1 LFSANQGY
9 TRGVR
14 SRILTRYILSEVL
27 SHGAIGLALFTFV
40 IFMRDL
46 GRLLELIVRNSAPLP
61 SVAEIFFLT
70 LPTALTVTLPMAV
83 LVGILIGLSRLSAD
97 SEVTAIRASGMGAML
112 FVKIVSIFAIGL
124 WILAAVNTVYV
135 APRSAAALA
144 HLQDKL
150 KSSQASFEVQ
160 PRVFY
165 EDFKNVVL
173 YVEDSKSGSGSALW
187 KGVFLADVTTPQE
200 PKITV
205 AEHGVVVP
213 EGTESLHLH
222 LENGTQQDMNP
233 KDPSQYQIST
243 FDQTDIPIQVPE
255 TADKPAPELVPVA
268 ELSTSELWRRA
279 HAGGVSAGHYLGN
292 SDKQVKARW
301 YAVEYHRRLA
311 LPSACLVLALVGI
324 PLGLSSRRGG
334 KSMGFVLTIVL
345 VFIYYVFSLVGVSLA
360 RQGKLPPAVGVWAA
374 NAIFTI
380 AGILLLHRVDRA
392 PIDLS
397 WLTTG
402 WESLRERISMKSSA
416 EREEGK
422 GGAFEKSLTRTR
434 VFRAKF
440 PLLLDDMILRDF
452 VMYFVMVLTTFV
464 MLALVF
470 TFFELL
476 GDIVRNRI
484 SMLTLGEYLLNLSP
498 SLIYLMTPL
507 SVLLAVLVTFGLMQ
521 RSNELTAMKATGIS
535 IYRVAFPVIVI
546 AAVVAAS
553 LFVFDQLYIPHANKR
568 QETLRNEIKGKPPQ
582 TYLRPDR
589 KWIFGSNNTIYYYEL
604 YDPDQNR
611 FGGISI
617 FQFDP
622 KTFALTARMYA
633 QHAHW
638 EDGLQKWVFE
648 RGWIRRFNGA
658 AIDEYRPF
666 EVTTTAIAAEP
677 PAYFKKEVRQSQEMD
692 YEELLHYIRDLQQSG
707 FDVVRFRVQLYKKL
721 AYPIITLV
729 MAILA
734 IPFSVSRQR
743 RGGALAGVAT
753 AIGIAILYWVSAGLF
768 EAMGNANQLPA
779 LLAAWAPNLI
789 FGFAAGYMVLR
800 VPT

>member
-1 LFSANQGY
+1 M
-9 TRGVR
+9 R

-83 LVGILIGLSRLSAD
+83 LVGILIGLSRLAAD
-97 SEVTAIRASGMGAML
+97 SEVTAIRASGMGSMM
-112 FVKIVSIFAIGL
+112 FVRIVSIFAIAL
-124 WILAAVNTVYV
+124 WLLAIGNTVYV

-144 HLQDKL
+144 RLQDKM

-165 EDFKNVVL
+165 ENFKNVVL
-173 YVEDSKSGSGSALW
+173 YVEDSKSGNGTALW
-187 KGVFLADVTTPQE
+187 KGVFLADVNNPSE
-200 PKITV
+200 PRITM
-205 AEHGVVVP
+205 AESGVVVP
-213 EGTESLHLH
+213 EGTDRLHLH
-222 LENGTQQDMNP
+222 LENGTQQETNP
-233 KDPSQYQIST
+233 RDPSQYQIST
-243 FDQTDIPIQVPE
+243 FNETDIPIQVPE
-255 TADKPAPELVPVA
+255 TTDKPAPELVPVA
-268 ELSTSELWRRA
+268 ELTTTELWQRA
-279 HAGGVSAGHYLGN
+279 HVGGVSAGHYLGN
-292 SDKQVKARW
+292 STNQVKARW

-311 LPSACLVLALVGI
+311 LPTACLVLALVGI

-345 VFIYYVFSLVGVSLA
+345 VFIYYVVSLVGVSMG
-360 RQGKLPPAVGVWAA
+360 RQGKLPPAVGVWMA
-374 NAIFTI
+374 NAMFLV
-380 AGILLLHRVDRA
+380 AGILLLRRVDRA

-397 WLTTG
+397 WLATG
-402 WESLRERISMKSSA
+402 WEALRERFAAKSPPESA
-416 EREEGK
+416 TGK

-452 VMYFVMVLTTFV
+452 LLYFVMVLTTFV

-476 GDIVRNRI
+476 GDLVRNHV
-484 SMLTLGEYLLNLSP
+484 SMLMLGDYLLNLSP
-498 SLIYLMTPL
+498 SIIYLMTPL

-535 IYRVAFPVIVI
+535 IYRMAFPVIVI
-546 AAVVAAS
+546 AALVAGS
-553 LFVFDQLYIPHANKR
+553 LFVFDQLYIPKANKR

-589 KWIFGSNNTIYYYEL
+589 KWIFGSNNTIYYYEV

-611 FGGISI
+611 FGGISV
-617 FQFDP
+617 FRFDP
-622 KTFALTARMYA
+622 KTFALRERMFA
-633 QHAHW
+633 QRAHW
-638 EDGLQKWVFE
+638 EDSLQKWVFE
-648 RGWIRRFNGA
+648 RGWIRRVNGS
-658 AIDEYRPF
+658 AIEEYTPF
-666 EVTTTAIAAEP
+666 EVTTSPMAAEP

-692 YEELLHYIRDLQQSG
+692 YGELLRYIRDLQQSG

-768 EAMGNANQLPA
+768 EAMGNSNQLPA

-789 FGFAAGYMVLR
+789 FGFAAGYLVLR

>member
-1 LFSANQGY
+1 MR
-9 TRGVR
+9 T
-14 SRILTRYILSEVL
+14 RILTRYILSEVL

-83 LVGILIGLSRLSAD
+83 LVGILIGLSRLAAD
-97 SEVTAIRASGMGAML
+97 SEVTAIRASGMGSML
-112 FVKIVSIFAIGL
+112 FLRITSIFAIALWGL
-124 WILAAVNTVYV
+124 ALFNTLYV
-135 APRSAAALA
+135 APRSAAALSR
-144 HLQDKL
+144 LQDKL
-150 KSSQASFEVQ
+150 KSSQASFEIQ

-165 EDFKNVVL
+165 EDFKNMVL
-173 YVEDSKSGSGSALW
+173 YVEDSKSGTGSALW
-187 KGVFLADVTTPQE
+187 KGVFLADVTVPSQ
-200 PKITV
+200 PKITM
-205 AEHGVVVP
+205 AERGIVIP

-222 LENGTQQDMNP
+222 LENGSQQEMNP

-255 TADKPAPELVPVA
+255 ASDKPTPELVPVA
-268 ELSTSELWRRA
+268 ELSTAELWKLA
-279 HAGGVSAGHYLGN
+279 HAGGVGAGHYLGN
-292 SDKQVKARW
+292 SANQVKARW
-301 YAVEYHRRLA
+301 YAVEFHRRLA
-311 LPSACLVLALVGI
+311 LPTACLVLALVGI

-345 VFIYYVFSLVGVSLA
+345 VFIYYVLSLVGVSLG
-360 RQGKLPPAVGVWAA
+360 RQGKMPPSVGVWMG
-374 NAIFTI
+374 NAIFVV
-380 AGILLLHRVDRA
+380 AGILLMHRVDRA
-392 PIDLS
+392 PIDLG
-397 WLTTG
+397 WLSQG
-402 WESLRERISMKSSA
+402 WEGLKEKFSRKSESERA
-416 EREEGK
+416 EGE

-440 PLLLDDMILRDF
+440 PLLLDDLILRDF
-452 VMYFVMVLTTFV
+452 LLYFVMVLATFV

-476 GDIVRNRI
+476 GDIVKNRVGL
-484 SMLTLGEYLLNLSP
+484 LTLGDYLLNLSP
-498 SLIYLMTPL
+498 SIIYLMTPL

-521 RSNELTAMKATGIS
+521 RSNEITAMKATGIS
-535 IYRVAFPVIVI
+535 IYRVAFPVFVI
-546 AAVVAAS
+546 AALVAGS
-553 LFVFDQLYIPHANKR
+553 LFVFDQLYIPKANKR

-589 KWIFGSNNTIYYYEL
+589 KWIFGSNSTIYYYEL

-617 FQFDP
+617 FKFDP
-622 KTFALTARMYA
+622 KTFALSERMYA

-638 EDGLQKWVFE
+638 DDDLRKWEFE
-648 RGWIRRFNGA
+648 NGWIRKFNGS
-658 AIDEYRPF
+658 AIEEYKPF
-666 EVTTTAIAAEP
+666 EITTSLIAAEAP
-677 PAYFKKEVRQSQEMD
+677 SYFKKEVRQSQEMD
-692 YEELLHYIRDLQQSG
+692 YEELRRYIHDLQQSG
-707 FDVVRFRVQLYKKL
+707 FDVVKFRVQLYKKL

>member
-1 LFSANQGY
+1 M
-9 TRGVR
+9 RI
-14 SRILTRYILSEVL
+14 RILTRYILSEVS

-46 GRLLELIVRNSAPLP
+46 GRLLELIVRNSAPIP

-70 LPTALTVTLPMAV
+70 LPAALTVTLPMAV
-83 LVGILIGLSRLSAD
+83 LVGILIGLSRLAAD
-97 SEVTAIRASGMGAML
+97 SEVTAIRAGGMGSVM
-112 FVKIVSIFAIGL
+112 FVRVVSIFAIALWGL
-124 WILAAVNTVYV
+124 ALINTVYV
-135 APRSAAALA
+135 APRSEAALA
-144 HLQDKL
+144 RLQDKL
-150 KSSQASFEVQ
+150 KSSQASFEVE

-165 EDFKNVVL
+165 EDFKNMVL
-173 YVEDSKSGSGSALW
+173 YVEDVKPGSGSALW
-187 KGVFLADVTTPQE
+187 KGVFLADVTLPQE
-200 PKITV
+200 PKITM
-205 AEHGVVVP
+205 AERGVVVP
-213 EGTESLHLH
+213 EGQNLHMH
-222 LENGTQQDMNP
+222 LEDGMQQDADP
-233 KDPSQYQIST
+233 KQPSQYQIST
-243 FDQTDIPIQVPE
+243 FQQTDIPIALPE
-255 TADKPAPELVPVA
+255 SADQTKPELVPVA
-268 ELSTSELWRRA
+268 ELSTRELWRRA
-279 HAGGVSAGHYLGN
+279 HAGGMGMGSYMGN
-292 SDKQVKARW
+292 SDTQVKARW
-301 YAVEYHRRLA
+301 YAVEFQRRLA
-311 LPSACLVLALVGI
+311 LPTACLVLALVGI

-345 VFIYYVFSLVGVSLA
+345 VFIYYVISLVGVSLG
-360 RQGKLPPAVGVWAA
+360 RGGKIPPGPAVWMA
-374 NAIFTI
+374 NVVFLL
-380 AGILLLHRVDRA
+380 AGLFLLYRVDRA

-397 WLTTG
+397 WVTAG
-402 WESLRERISMKSSA
+402 WESLRQRVARHAPNGNA
-416 EREEGK
+416 EGS

-452 VMYFVMVLTTFV
+452 LLYFAMVLATFV
-464 MLALVF
+464 MIALVF

-484 SMLTLGEYLLNLSP
+484 SMLTLGDYLLNLSP
-498 SLIYLMTPL
+498 SIIYLMTPL

-521 RSNELTAMKATGIS
+521 RSNEITAMKATGIS

-546 AAVVAAS
+546 AGVVAAS
-553 LFVFDQLYIPHANKR
+553 LFVFDQLYIPKANKR

-604 YDPDQNR
+604 FDPDQNR

-622 KTFALTARMYA
+622 KTFALKARLYA
-633 QHAHW
+633 QHAEWDERLH
-638 EDGLQKWVFE
+638 KWLFE
-648 RGWIRRFNGA
+648 EGWVRRFNGS
-658 AIDEYRPF
+658 AIEEYKPF
-666 EVTTTAIAAEP
+666 DVTTTALATEEP
-677 PAYFKKEVRQSQEMD
+677 SYFKKEVRQSQEMD
-692 YEELLHYIRDLQQSG
+692 YEELLKYIRDLQQSG
-707 FDVVRFRVQLYKKL
+707 FDVVRFRVQLYKKV
-721 AYPIITLV
+721 AYPLITLV

>member
-1 LFSANQGY
+1 MTSRY
-9 TRGVR
+9 TSHVR
-14 SRILTRYILSEVL
+14 TRILTRYILGEVL

-70 LPTALTVTLPMAV
+70 LPAALTVTLPMAV
-83 LVGILIGLSRLSAD
+83 LVGILIGLSRLAAD
-97 SEVTAIRASGMGAML
+97 SEVTAMRASGMGSIM
-112 FVKIVSIFAIGL
+112 FVRVVSIFAIAL
-124 WILAAVNTVYV
+124 WALAMVNTLYV

-144 HLQDKL
+144 RLQDKL
-150 KSSQASFEVQ
+150 KTSQASFEVE

-165 EDFKNVVL
+165 EDFKNMVL
-173 YVEDSKSGSGSALW
+173 YVEDVKPGSGSAVW
-187 KGVFLADVTTPQE
+187 KGVFLADVTVPSQ
-200 PKITV
+200 PKITM
-205 AEHGVVVP
+205 AERGVVVP
-213 EGTESLHLH
+213 EGTQSLHMH
-222 LENGTQQDMNP
+222 LENGTQQETNP
-233 KDPSQYQIST
+233 KDASQYQVST
-243 FDQTDIPIQVPE
+243 FNETDIPIDLPE
-255 TADKPAPELVPVA
+255 ANDKPAPELVPVA
-268 ELSTSELWRRA
+268 ELSTPELWQRA

-292 SDKQVKARW
+292 SNNQVKARW
-301 YAVEYHRRLA
+301 YAVEFQRRLA
-311 LPSACLVLALVGI
+311 LPTACLVLALVGI

-345 VFIYYVFSLVGVSLA
+345 VFIYYVLSLVGVSMG
-360 RQGKLPPAVGVWAA
+360 RQGKLPPAVGVWMA
-374 NAIFTI
+374 NAIFLI
-380 AGILLLHRVDRA
+380 AGVMLLHRVDRA

-402 WESLRERISMKSSA
+402 WESLRERLSLKSRSESA
-416 EREEGK
+416 EGT
-422 GGAFEKSLTRTR
+422 GGAFEKSLARKR

-452 VMYFVMVLTTFV
+452 LLYFVMVLTTFV

-476 GDIVRNRI
+476 GDIVKNRI
-484 SMLTLGEYLLNLSP
+484 SLLMLGDYLLNLSP
-498 SLIYLMTPL
+498 SIIYLMTPL

-546 AAVVAAS
+546 AAVVSAS
-553 LFVFDQLYIPHANKR
+553 LFLFDQLYIPHANKR

-604 YDPDQNR
+604 FDPDQNR

-622 KTFALTARMYA
+622 QTFALTARLYA

-638 EDGLQKWVFE
+638 EEGLQKWVFE
-648 RGWIRRFNGA
+648 RGWVRHFDGS
-658 AIDEYRPF
+658 AIEEYKSF
-666 EVTTTAIAAEP
+666 EVTTNQMATEQP
-677 PAYFKKEVRQSQEMD
+677 VYFKKEVRQSQEMD
-692 YEELLHYIRDLQQSG
+692 YEELLRYIRDLQQSG

-721 AYPIITLV
+721 AYPLITLV

-734 IPFSVSRQR
+734 IPFSVSGQR

>member
-1 LFSANQGY
+1 MR
-9 TRGVR
+9 T
-14 SRILTRYILSEVL
+14 RILTRYILGEVL

-83 LVGILIGLSRLSAD
+83 LVGILIGLSRLAAD
-97 SEVTAIRASGMGAML
+97 SEVTAIRASGMGATM
-112 FVKIVSIFAIGL
+112 FVRVVAIFAIGM
-124 WILAAVNTVYV
+124 WIAAMVNTVYV
-135 APRSAAALA
+135 APRSAAALSR
-144 HLQDKL
+144 LQDKL
-150 KSSQASFEVQ
+150 KSSQASFEIQ

-165 EDFKNVVL
+165 EDFKNLVL
-173 YVEDSKSGSGSALW
+173 YVEDSRSGTGSALW
-187 KGVFLADVTTPQE
+187 KGVFLADVSNALQ
-200 PKITV
+200 PKITM
-205 AEHGVVVP
+205 AERGVVVP

-222 LENGTQQDMNP
+222 LENGTQQETDP
-233 KDPSQYQIST
+233 KNPSQYQIST
-243 FDQTDIPIQVPE
+243 FDQTDIPIQIPE
-255 TADKPAPELVPVA
+255 TDKPTPELVPVA
-268 ELSTSELWRRA
+268 ELTTKELWQRA
-279 HAGGVSAGHYLGN
+279 HIGGVRAGHYLGN
-292 SDKQVKARW
+292 SVDQVKARW
-301 YAVEYHRRLA
+301 YAVEFHRRLA
-311 LPSACLVLALVGI
+311 LPTACLVLALVGI

-334 KSMGFVLTIVL
+334 KSMGFVLTIIL
-345 VFIYYVFSLVGVSLA
+345 VFVYYVLSLVGVSLG
-360 RQGKLPPAVGVWAA
+360 RGGKLPPAVGVWMA
-374 NAIFTI
+374 NAIFLL
-380 AGILLLHRVDRA
+380 AGFALLYRVDRA

-402 WESLRERISMKSSA
+402 WEALRDKFSLKEKSA
-416 EREEGK
+416 TAQGK
-422 GGAFEKSLTRTR
+422 GGAFEKSLARTR
-434 VFRAKF
+434 VFRSRF
-440 PLLLDDMILRDF
+440 PMLLDDMILRDF
-452 VMYFVMVLTTFV
+452 LLYFVMVLSTFV

-476 GDIVRNRI
+476 GDIVKNRI
-484 SMLTLGEYLLNLSP
+484 SLLMLGDYLLNLSP

-535 IYRVAFPVIVI
+535 IYRVAIPVIII
-546 AAVVAAS
+546 AGVVAAS

-568 QETLRNEIKGKPPQ
+568 QETLRNEIKGKPAQ

-589 KWIFGSNNTIYYYEL
+589 KWIFGSNHTIYYYEV
-604 YDPDQNR
+604 YDADQNS

-622 KTFALTARMYA
+622 NTFGLMGRLYA

-638 EDGLQKWVFE
+638 EPHLQKWEFE
-648 RGWIRRFNGA
+648 NGWVRRFSGA
-658 AIDEYRPF
+658 AIEEYKPF
-666 EVTTTAIAAEP
+666 DVTTTDLAVEQP
-677 PAYFKKEVRQSQEMD
+677 SYFKKEVRQSQEMD
-692 YEELLHYIRDLQQSG
+692 YEELLRYIRDLQQSG

-721 AYPIITLV
+721 AYPLITLV

>member
-1 LFSANQGY
+1 M
-9 TRGVR
+9 R

-83 LVGILIGLSRLSAD
+83 LVGILIGLSRLAAD
-97 SEVTAIRASGMGAML
+97 SEVTAMRSSGLGSL
-112 FVKIVSIFAIGL
+112 FFVRIVFIFAIALWGL
-124 WILAAVNTVYV
+124 ALANNLYF

-165 EDFKNVVL
+165 EDFKNYVL
-173 YVEDSKSGSGSALW
+173 YVEDVKSGSGSALW
-187 KGVFLADVTTPQE
+187 KGVFLADVSTPSQ
-200 PKITV
+200 PKITM
-205 AEHGVVVP
+205 AERGVVIP
-213 EGTESLHLH
+213 EGPNNLHLH
-222 LENGTQQDMNP
+222 LENGSQQETNP

-243 FDQTDIPIQVPE
+243 FDQTDIPIQLPE
-255 TADKPAPELVPVA
+255 TNDKPAPELVPVA
-268 ELSTSELWRRA
+268 ELSSSELWHLA
-279 HAGGVSAGHYLGN
+279 HFGGVSAGHYQGN
-292 SDKQVKARW
+292 SLNQVKARW
-301 YAVEYHRRLA
+301 YAVEFHRRLA
-311 LPSACLVLALVGI
+311 LPTSCLVLALVGI

-345 VFIYYVFSLVGVSLA
+345 VFVYYMFSLVGVSLG
-360 RQGKLPPAVGVWAA
+360 RQGRLPPAVGVWMA
-374 NAIFTI
+374 NVVFLF

-397 WLTTG
+397 FLTTG
-402 WESLRERISMKSSA
+402 WDTLRERFSGTTKLSGSQ
-416 EREEGK
+416 EGE

-452 VMYFVMVLTTFV
+452 LLYFVMVLTTFV
-464 MLALVF
+464 MLGLVF
-470 TFFELL
+470 TFFELF
-476 GDIVRNRI
+476 GDIYKNKVSI
-484 SMLTLGEYLLNLSP
+484 LMWGEYLLNLSP
-498 SLIYLMTPL
+498 SIIYLMTPL

-521 RSNELTAMKATGIS
+521 RSNELTAMKATGVS

-546 AAVVAAS
+546 AAIVAAS
-553 LFVFDQLYIPHANKR
+553 LFVFDQLYIPKANKR
-568 QETLRNEIKGKPPQ
+568 QETLHNIIKGKPAQ

-604 YDPDQNR
+604 YDADQNR

-622 KTFALTARMYA
+622 QTFALTARMYA

-638 EDGLQKWVFE
+638 EDSLQKWIFE
-648 RGWIRRFNGA
+648 QGWIRRFNGS
-658 AIDEYRPF
+658 AISEYKSF
-666 EVTTTAIAAEP
+666 LVDTTSMASEQP
-677 PAYFKKEVRQSQEMD
+677 SYFKKEVRQSQEMD
-692 YEELLHYIRDLQQSG
+692 YEELRSYIRDLQQSG

>member
-1 LFSANQGY
+1 
-9 TRGVR
+9 
-14 SRILTRYILSEVL
+14 LSEVF

-70 LPTALTVTLPMAV
+70 LPSALTVTLPMAV
-83 LVGILIGLSRLSAD
+83 LVGILIGLSRLAAD

-112 FVKIVSIFAIGL
+112 FVRIVSIFAVFL
-124 WILAAVNTVYV
+124 WIVALINNVYV

-150 KSSQASFEVQ
+150 KSSQASFEIQ

-165 EDFKNVVL
+165 EDFKNAVL
-173 YVEDSKSGSGSALW
+173 YVEDTKESTGSALW
-187 KGVFLADVTTPQE
+187 KGVFLADVTNPSE
-200 PKITV
+200 PKITM
-205 AEHGVVVP
+205 AEHGFVVP
-213 EGTESLHLH
+213 EGTESLHMH
-222 LENGTQQDMNP
+222 LENGTQQETNA
-233 KDPSQYQIST
+233 KDPSQYQVST
-243 FDQTDIPIQVPE
+243 FNQTDIPIQLPE
-255 TADKPAPELVPVA
+255 TDKPTPELVPVA
-268 ELSTSELWRRA
+268 ELSTRELWRRA
-279 HAGGVSAGHYLGN
+279 HIGGVSAGHYLGN
-292 SDKQVKARW
+292 SVDQVKARW
-301 YAVEYHRRLA
+301 YAVEFQRRLA
-311 LPSACLVLALVGI
+311 LPTACLVLAVVGI

-345 VFIYYVFSLVGVSLA
+345 VFVYYVLSLVGVSLG
-360 RQGKLPPAVGVWAA
+360 RGGKLPPAFGVWMG
-374 NAIFTI
+374 NAVFFV
-380 AGILLLHRVDRA
+380 AGIFLLYRVDRA

-397 WLTTG
+397 WLTRW
-402 WESLRERISMKSSA
+402 WETLREKLSNKPSTSSA
-416 EREEGK
+416 EGS
-422 GGAFEKSLTRTR
+422 GGAFEKSFARTR

-452 VMYFVMVLTTFV
+452 LLYFIMVLATFV

-484 SMLTLGEYLLNLSP
+484 SMLMLGDYLLNLSP

-521 RSNELTAMKATGIS
+521 RSNEITAMKATGIS

-546 AAVVAAS
+546 AAVVAGS
-553 LFVFDQLYIPHANKR
+553 LFLFDQLYIPKANKR

-589 KWIFGSNNTIYYYEL
+589 KWIFGSNHTIYYYEL

-622 KTFALTARMYA
+622 KTFVLTARIYA

-648 RGWIRRFNGA
+648 KGWIRRFNGS
-658 AIDEYRPF
+658 AIEEYRPF
-666 EVTTTAIAAEP
+666 DVTTTALAGEP

-692 YEELLHYIRDLQQSG
+692 YTELLRYIRDLQQSG
-707 FDVVRFRVQLYKKL
+707 FDVVRFRVQLYKKI
-721 AYPIITLV
+721 AYPVITLV

>member
-1 LFSANQGY
+1 M
-9 TRGVR
+9 R
-14 SRILTRYILSEVL
+14 SRILTRYILIEVL
-27 SHGAIGLALFTFV
+27 QHGAIGLALFTFV

-83 LVGILIGLSRLSAD
+83 LVGILIGLSRLAAD
-97 SEVTAIRASGMGAML
+97 SEVTAIRASGMGSLM
-112 FVKIVSIFAIGL
+112 FVRVVSIFAIAL
-124 WILAAVNTVYV
+124 WIAAMFNTVYV

-144 HLQDKL
+144 RLQDKL
-150 KSSQASFEVQ
+150 KSSQAGFEVQ

-165 EDFKNVVL
+165 EDFKNYVL
-173 YVEDSKSGSGSALW
+173 YVEDAKSGTGSALW
-187 KGVFLADVTTPQE
+187 KGVFLADLSTPTE
-200 PKITV
+200 PKITM
-205 AEHGVVVP
+205 AERGVIVP
-213 EGTESLHLH
+213 EGTDSLHLH
-222 LENGTQQDMNP
+222 LENGTQQEANP
-233 KDPSQYQIST
+233 KDPTQYQIST
-243 FDQTDIPIQVPE
+243 FNETDIPIELPE
-255 TADKPAPELVPVA
+255 TADKPTAELVPVA
-268 ELSTSELWRRA
+268 EMSTSELWRMA
-279 HAGGVSAGHYLGN
+279 HAGGVSAGHYMGN
-292 SDKQVKARW
+292 SVAQAKARW
-301 YAVEYHRRLA
+301 YAVEFHRRLA
-311 LPSACLVLALVGI
+311 LPTACLVLALVGV

-345 VFIYYVFSLVGVSLA
+345 VFVYYVVSLIGVSLG
-360 RQGKLPPAVGVWAA
+360 RQGKLPPAVGVWMA
-374 NAIFTI
+374 NVVFLI
-380 AGILLLHRVDRA
+380 AGVLLLRRVDRA

-397 WLTTG
+397 FLTSW
-402 WESLRERISMKSSA
+402 WESLREKFSRNGQSTAA
-416 EREEGK
+416 EGQ
-422 GGAFEKSLTRTR
+422 GGAFERSFSRTR

-440 PLLLDDMILRDF
+440 PLLLDDLILRDF
-452 VMYFVMVLTTFV
+452 LLYFVMVLATFV

-476 GDIVRNRI
+476 GDIVKNRI
-484 SMLTLGEYLLNLSP
+484 SMLMLGDYLLNLSP
-498 SLIYLMTPL
+498 SIIYLMTPL
-507 SVLLAVLVTFGLMQ
+507 SVLIAVLVTFGLMQ
-521 RSNELTAMKATGIS
+521 RSNEITAMKATGIS

-546 AAVVAAS
+546 AAVVASA
-553 LFVFDQLYIPHANKR
+553 LFVFDQLYIPKANKR

-589 KWIFGSNNTIYYYEL
+589 KWIFGSNNTIYYYEV
-604 YDPDQNR
+604 YDADQNR
-611 FGGISI
+611 FGNISI

-622 KTFALTARMYA
+622 KTFALQARIYA

-638 EDGLQKWVFE
+638 EEGLQEWVFE
-648 RGWIRRFNGA
+648 RGWVRRFNGS
-658 AIDEYRPF
+658 AIEEYRPF
-666 EVTTTAIAAEP
+666 EVTTTSLAVEQP
-677 PAYFKKEVRQSQEMD
+677 SYFKKEVRQSQEMD
-692 YEELLHYIRDLQQSG
+692 YGELLRYIRDLQQSG

-721 AYPIITLV
+721 AYPLITLV

-734 IPFSVSRQR
+734 IPFSVSGQR

>member
-1 LFSANQGY
+1 M
-9 TRGVR
+9 RP
-14 SRILTRYILSEVL
+14 RILTRYILSEVL

-46 GRLLELIVRNSAPLP
+46 GKLLELIVRNSAPLP

-70 LPTALTVTLPMAV
+70 LPTALTVTLPMAT
-83 LVGILIGLSRLSAD
+83 LVGILIGLSRLAAD
-97 SEVTAIRASGMGAML
+97 SEVTAIRSSGMGSLM
-112 FVKIVSIFAIGL
+112 FVRVVSIFAFAL
-124 WILAAVNTVYV
+124 WILALINTVYV
-135 APRSAAALA
+135 SPRSAAALSR
-144 HLQDKL
+144 LQDKL

-165 EDFKNVVL
+165 EDFKNIVL
-173 YVEDSKSGSGSALW
+173 YVEDSKSGPGSALW
-187 KGVFLADVTTPQE
+187 KGVFLADVTDPSE
-200 PKITV
+200 PRITM
-205 AEHGVVVP
+205 AQRGVVVP
-213 EGTESLHLH
+213 EGTQQLHMH
-222 LENGTQQDMNP
+222 LEVGTQQETNP
-233 KDPSQYQIST
+233 KDPSQYQVST
-243 FDQTDIPIQVPE
+243 FNETDIPIAVPE
-255 TADKPAPELVPVA
+255 TEQPPADLVPVA

-279 HAGGVSAGHYLGN
+279 HAHGLSAGHYLGN
-292 SDKQVKARW
+292 STEQVKARW
-301 YAVEYHRRLA
+301 YAVEFHRRLA
-311 LPSACLVLALVGI
+311 LPTACLVLALVGI

-345 VFIYYVFSLVGVSLA
+345 VFIYYVLSLVGVSMG
-360 RQGKLPPAVGVWAA
+360 RGGKIPPAAGVWMA
-374 NAIFTI
+374 NIIFAV
-380 AGILLLHRVDRA
+380 AGVFLLYRVDRA

-397 WLTTG
+397 WLTQG
-402 WESLRERISMKSSA
+402 WETIRAWFSIKSKTERA
-416 EREEGK
+416 EGA

-440 PLLLDDMILRDF
+440 PLLLDDLILRDF
-452 VMYFVMVLTTFV
+452 LLYFVMVLATFV

-476 GDIVRNRI
+476 GDIVKNRI
-484 SMLTLGEYLLNLSP
+484 SMLMLGDYLLNLSP
-498 SLIYLMTPL
+498 SIIYLMTPL

-535 IYRVAFPVIVI
+535 IYRVSFPVIVI
-546 AAVVAAS
+546 AAAVAAS
-553 LFVFDQLYIPHANKR
+553 LFVFDQFYIPKANKR
-568 QETLRNEIKGKPPQ
+568 QETLRNEIKGKPAQ

-589 KWIFGSNNTIYYYEL
+589 KWIFGSNNTIYYYQL
-604 YDPDQNR
+604 YDPDQNT

-622 KTFALTARMYA
+622 KTFALTARIYA

-638 EDGLQKWVFE
+638 ESGLQKWVFE
-648 RGWIRRFNGA
+648 RGWIRRFNGS
-658 AIDEYRPF
+658 AIEEYKPF
-666 EVTTTAIAAEP
+666 EVTTTAMAGEP
-677 PAYFKKEVRQSQEMD
+677 PSYFKKEVRQSQEMD
-692 YEELLHYIRDLQQSG
+692 YEELLRYIRDLQQSG

-721 AYPIITLV
+721 AYPVITLV

>member
-1 LFSANQGY
+1 
-9 TRGVR
+9 VR
-14 SRILTRYILSEVL
+14 SRILTRYILGEVL

-97 SEVTAIRASGMGAML
+97 SEVTAMRSSGLGSL
-112 FVKIVSIFAIGL
+112 FFVRIVSIFSVAL
-124 WILAAVNTVYV
+124 WILALVNNLYV

-165 EDFKNVVL
+165 EDFKNYVL

-187 KGVFLADVTTPQE
+187 RGVFLADVSTPSQ
-200 PKITV
+200 PKITM
-205 AEHGVVVP
+205 AERGVVVA
-213 EGTESLHLH
+213 EGPNSLHLH
-222 LENGTQQDMNP
+222 LENGTQQETNP
-233 KDPSQYQIST
+233 KDPNQYQIST
-243 FDQTDIPIQVPE
+243 FDQTDIPIQLPE
-255 TADKPAPELVPVA
+255 TNDKPAPELVPVA
-268 ELSTSELWRRA
+268 ELSTPELWRLA
-279 HAGGVSAGHYLGN
+279 HSGGVSAGHYLGN
-292 SDKQVKARW
+292 SLAQVKARW
-301 YAVEYHRRLA
+301 YAVEFQRRTA
-311 LPSACLVLALVGI
+311 LPTACLVLTLVGI

-334 KSMGFVLTIVL
+334 KSMGFVLTIIL
-345 VFIYYVFSLVGVSLA
+345 VFAYYVVSLIGVSLG
-360 RQGKLPPAVGVWAA
+360 RQGKLPPAVGVWMA
-374 NAIFTI
+374 NVVFLV
-380 AGILLLHRVDRA
+380 AGIMLLHRVDRA

-397 WLTTG
+397 FLTTG
-402 WESLRERISMKSSA
+402 WDTLRERFSKSDSA
-416 EREEGK
+416 TGIAEGK
-422 GGAFEKSLTRTR
+422 GDAFEKSFSRTR

-452 VMYFVMVLTTFV
+452 LLYFV

-476 GDIVRNRI
+476 GDIVKNRVSVI
-484 SMLTLGEYLLNLSP
+484 MLGDYLLNLSP

-521 RSNELTAMKATGIS
+521 RSNEITAMKATGIS
-535 IYRVAFPVIVI
+535 IYRVAFPVIAI

-553 LFVFDQLYIPHANKR
+553 LFIFDQLYIPKANKR
-568 QETLRNEIKGKPPQ
+568 QETLRNEIKGKPAQ

-589 KWIFGSNNTIYYYEL
+589 KWIFGSNNTIYYYEV
-604 YDPDQNR
+604 YDADQNR

-622 KTFALTARMYA
+622 KTFALTARIYA

-648 RGWIRRFNGA
+648 QGWMRRFNSS
-658 AIDEYRPF
+658 AIEEFKPF
-666 EVTTTAIAAEP
+666 EVETVSIAAEP
-677 PAYFKKEVRQSQEMD
+677 PSYFKKEVRQSQEMD
-692 YEELLHYIRDLQQSG
+692 YQELLRYIHDLQQSG

-734 IPFSVSRQR
+734 IPFSVYRQR
-743 RGGALAGVAT
+743 RGGPLAGVAT

>member
-1 LFSANQGY
+1 MR
-9 TRGVR
+9 T
-14 SRILTRYILSEVL
+14 RILTRYVLSEVL

-70 LPTALTVTLPMAV
+70 LPTALTVTLPMAA
-83 LVGILIGLSRLSAD
+83 LVGILIGLSRLAAD

-112 FVKIVSIFAIGL
+112 FVRIVSIFAIGL
-124 WILAAVNTVYV
+124 WILALINTVYV
-135 APRSAAALA
+135 APRSAAALTR
-144 HLQDKL
+144 LQDKL

-165 EDFKNVVL
+165 EDFKNIVL

-187 KGVFLADVTTPQE
+187 KGVFLADVTTPSQ
-200 PKITV
+200 PKITM
-205 AEHGVVVP
+205 AERGIVVP
-213 EGTESLHLH
+213 EGTENLHMH
-222 LENGTQQDMNP
+222 LENGTQQETDP
-233 KDPSQYQIST
+233 KNPSQYQIST
-243 FDQTDIPIQVPE
+243 FNETDIPIAVPE
-255 TADKPAPELVPVA
+255 TDKPAPDLVPVA
-268 ELSTSELWRRA
+268 ELTTPELWQRA

-292 SDKQVKARW
+292 SDIQVKARW

-311 LPSACLVLALVGI
+311 LPTACLVLALVGI

-345 VFIYYVFSLVGVSLA
+345 VFIYYVFSLVGVSLG
-360 RQGKLPPAVGVWAA
+360 RGGKMPPALAVWLA
-374 NAIFTI
+374 NFIFVV
-380 AGILLLHRVDRA
+380 AGLFLLYRVDRA

-397 WLTTG
+397 WISAG
-402 WESLRERISMKSSA
+402 WEALLARFSIKGKSESA
-416 EREEGK
+416 EGA

-440 PLLLDDMILRDF
+440 PLLLDDLILRDF
-452 VMYFVMVLTTFV
+452 LLYFVMVLATFV

-476 GDIVRNRI
+476 GDIVKNRI
-484 SMLTLGEYLLNLSP
+484 SLIMLGDYLLNLSP
-498 SLIYLMTPL
+498 SIIYLMTPL

-546 AAVVAAS
+546 AGVVAAS
-553 LFVFDQLYIPHANKR
+553 LFVFDQLYIPRANKR

-589 KWIFGSNNTIYYYEL
+589 KWIFGSNNTIYYYEV
-604 YDPDQNR
+604 YDADQNR

-622 KTFALTARMYA
+622 QTFALTARIYA

-638 EDGLQKWVFE
+638 EDGIQKWIFE
-648 RGWIRRFNGA
+648 NGWVRRFNGS
-658 AIDEYRPF
+658 AIKEYKAF
-666 EVTTTAIAAEP
+666 DVTTTAMASESP
-677 PAYFKKEVRQSQEMD
+677 SYFKKEVRQSQEMD

-707 FDVVRFRVQLYKKL
+707 FDVVRFKVQLYKKL
-721 AYPIITLV
+721 AYPLITLV